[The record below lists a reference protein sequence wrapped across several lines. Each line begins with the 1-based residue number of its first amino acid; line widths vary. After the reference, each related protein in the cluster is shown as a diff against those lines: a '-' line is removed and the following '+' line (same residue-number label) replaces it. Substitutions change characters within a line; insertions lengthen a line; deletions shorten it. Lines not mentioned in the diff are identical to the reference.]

1 MVQFRKM
8 KASTFTA
15 EGFKS
20 KKEAISYLA
29 EKGMTGHKFE
39 NPTDVMVYLRQNPL
53 PGAVPSSP
61 AAEVE
66 EPETKEPETKEPKKA
81 KEPKTPKPSKKA
93 KEPKTPKK
101 AKDPKT
107 PEKAKKAKKTPK
119 APKKS
124 KKEEYKLEILPEDV
138 SGDESPAPLSDS
150 EC

>member
-8 KASTFTA
+8 KASTFIA

-66 EPETKEPETKEPKKA
+66 EPETKEPET